1 MTPQYQPPQDW
12 FCPKCGFDNLSF
24 HQQCSKCQSMNPYA
38 QWQQQPQPQVIHVV
52 NQLPLKSRAAYI
64 ILGLFLGG
72 LGIHNFYAGHNG
84 RGIAQLLL
92 TLFTAWLC
100 FPIILIWGWIIIEV
114 IVTTTDGYGRKLV

>member
-1 MTPQYQPPQDW
+1 
-12 FCPKCGFDNLSF
+12 
-24 HQQCSKCQSMNPYA
+24 MNPYA